1 MIHTEINYPVGLPMP
16 VRDGYG
22 IKHTQPFQRTQMEDG
37 RARQRRRFSSVPSTV
52 NVSWIFKSDNEAAL
66 FEAWFRDAV
75 NDGAEWFNSPL
86 KTPIGEG
93 QYVCR
98 FVSMYTGPDPIGA
111 RAWRVNAVLET
122 WERPLLPPGW
132 GQFPEFVLGSSIIDI
147 ALNREW
153 PEA

>member
-37 RARQRRRFSSVPSTV
+37 RARQRRRFRSVPSTV

-66 FEAWFRDAV
+66 FEAWFRDTV

-132 GQFPEFVLGSSIIDI
+132 GEFPELVLGSSIIDI